1 MKIKKTKKNVG
12 QRAESTHGH
21 GARKKWRKSG
31 HKGGVGMAGSG
42 KRGDQKKTMV
52 IRKYGNAYFGKQGF
66 TSRGTARRKNMIMNV
81 GFIDKNLDSLIKKF
95 GSNGVLNLSKYKIL
109 GSGDLSKKIKIK
121 ALQVS
126 DSARGKIEKVGGSIE
141 EISPKDENPEIKD
154 GKDSKDE

>member
-1 MKIKKTKKNVG
+1 
-12 QRAESTHGH
+12 
-21 GARKKWRKSG
+21 
-31 HKGGVGMAGSG
+31 
-42 KRGDQKKTMV
+42 
-52 IRKYGNAYFGKQGF
+52 
-66 TSRGTARRKNMIMNV
+66 MIMNV